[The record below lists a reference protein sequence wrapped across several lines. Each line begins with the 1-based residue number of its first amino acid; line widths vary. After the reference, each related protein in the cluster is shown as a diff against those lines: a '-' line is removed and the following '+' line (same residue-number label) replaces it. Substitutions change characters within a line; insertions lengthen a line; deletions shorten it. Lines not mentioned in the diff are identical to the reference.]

1 MSATTATQISA
12 SIHVVGGLLPADML
26 LRIMTGKDVSGST
39 PADYHVV
46 GVRSVKDDAER
57 HWDYLKGAWRVLRD
71 AIGLRQRPA
80 RPRHREL
87 AAPAL
92 RRARL
97 RPPHPAARRHHR
109 RRRHQGLPGQPRLA
123 APAHPPRP
131 VGPGPRQAAR
141 RRRRCPRSRWC
152 RNA

>member
-1 MSATTATQISA
+1 MPAAATTQVTA
-12 SIHVVGGLLPADML
+12 SIRVVGGLLPIDMIT
-26 LRIMTGKDVSGST
+26 RIMTGKDVSAST

-46 GVRSVKDDAER
+46 GVRSVKDAAER

-71 AIGLRQRPA
+71 CDRPRQRPA

-109 RRRHQGLPGQPRLA
+109 
-123 APAHPPRP
+123 
-131 VGPGPRQAAR
+131 
-141 RRRRCPRSRWC
+141 
-152 RNA
+152 